1 MLKKGSSI
9 SITTLYV
16 TLFQKINNKIW
27 TEQSLNSTMK
37 TVVFFFSNLVIY
49 RMYIQLEIR
58 QYNMDKIIQSLT
70 LRCLLVWYSYGYP
83 Q

>member
-1 MLKKGSSI
+1 
-9 SITTLYV
+9 
-16 TLFQKINNKIW
+16 
-27 TEQSLNSTMK
+27 MK

-70 LRCLLVWYSYGYP
+70 LRCLLV
-83 Q
+83 